1 MRIVIVIGAL
11 VALGLL
17 AVLRPVRAPAIPAT
31 TSSARLDA
39 DGGPSLP
46 PRPQPSA
53 PATLVYVAGEVVH
66 PGVYAVAAD
75 ARVSDAVTRAGGLR
89 PGADPTAVN
98 LAAHVRDGDE
108 ILVAARGTVAPSA
121 ARRHRAHSLRR
132 RSHGRARDGSSRAGE
147 SAPSAAVDLNAADAA
162 TLATVPGIGPGL
174 AERIVAFR
182 TANGPFASADGLL
195 DVAGITDRRLESA
208 LPYVVVH

>member
-17 AVLRPVRAPAIPAT
+17 AVLRPARAPAIPPAMV
-31 TSSARLDA
+31 SARGVDA
-39 DGGPSLP
+39 DAPST

-53 PATLVYVAGEVVH
+53 PSTLVYVAGEVVH
-66 PGVYAVAAD
+66 PGVYAIGGD
-75 ARVSDAVTRAGGLR
+75 ARVADAVARAGGMR
-89 PGADPTAVN
+89 PAADPTAVN

-108 ILVAARGTVAPSA
+108 ILVTARGAVASA
-121 ARRHRAHSLRR
+121 APHHRRGHGLRR
-132 RSHGRARDGSSRAGE
+132 RSHGRSRDRSSAVGDN
-147 SAPSAAVDLNAADAA
+147 APSAPVDLNAADAG

-182 TANGPFASADGLL
+182 AANGPFASADGLL

-208 LPYVVVH
+208 LPYIVVH